1 MNRVIFSRLCAQS
14 LRSYSYVRTSS
25 LTRPRYLSTI
35 PSVANASQ
43 RFHLSDIAYAEEGAP
58 ENADGIVSSGLK
70 SNENNLPAAVDN
82 PQIVDLSA
90 VDNAVASTDAATT
103 AVDVATSSLSLS
115 DTLLQP
121 TIALLNMT
129 HDVSNVPWYLAIAL
143 STIAIRTILL
153 PATLMTMRNSAK
165 MQAIQPDIMEK
176 REDVMQAIKVG
187 NRALASEKQAE
198 MQKFMKEAGV
208 APAKVLIGPFVQ
220 FPVFIS
226 FFVSIRRLSQSEP
239 SMVDGGAA
247 WFTDLSVMDPTYVLP
262 VICGASLFGMTELG
276 GDTGSTKMTPQM
288 RNGMRIVAALS
299 VPLTYWFPAAVFCYW
314 IPNNLFSIALGALM
328 RVKGMRRILG
338 LDVDPADI
346 PGTRAAKARQ
356 AQMAMLARRAG
367 VNKEVD
373 VGEILASYGKH
384 TSSLN
389 DGTKATPVLLK
400 QRPSKKKMSV
410 ATN

>member
-1 MNRVIFSRLCAQS
+1 MNRVLFTRLSAQA
-14 LRSYSYVRTSS
+14 LRSYSYVRTSAFR
-25 LTRPRYLSTI
+25 RPRYLSTT
-35 PSVANASQ
+35 PYAASVSQ
-43 RFHLSDIAYAEEGAP
+43 RFNVSNIAYAEESTP
-58 ENADGIVSSGLK
+58 KNVDGTVGSDLK
-70 SNENNLPAAVDN
+70 SSLDNLPAAGDN
-82 PQIVDLSA
+82 PQIVDLST
-90 VDNAVASTDAATT
+90 VDSAIASTDAAT
-103 AVDVATSSLSLS
+103 AVADVASSSFSLS

-129 HDVSNVPWYLAIAL
+129 HDVSNMPWYFAIAL
-143 STIAIRTILL
+143 STIAIRTVLL

-176 REDVMQAIKVG
+176 REDVMQAVKVG

-198 MQKFMKEAGV
+198 MQKFMKQAGV
-208 APAKVLIGPFVQ
+208 APAKVLIGPVVQ

-262 VICGASLFGMTELG
+262 IVCAASLFGMTELG

-288 RNGMRIVAALS
+288 KTGMRAIAALS

-314 IPNNLFSIALGALM
+314 IPNNLFSIALGSLM
-328 RVKGMRRILG
+328 RAKGMRRRLG
-338 LDVDPADI
+338 LDMDPADI

-356 AQMAMLARRAG
+356 AQMAMLARKTG

-373 VGEILASYGKH
+373 VGKILASYGKQPG
-384 TSSLN
+384 SLS

-400 QRPSKKKMSV
+400 QRPSKKKMNV
-410 ATN
+410 AAN